1 MLKLAELLHVLQVGR
16 RTAAADASA
25 DDNLP
30 AAEADY
36 FGLEAAEEDD
46 EAAVHVGGDAAAQE
60 DDVHAAAT
68 GAIFKRIR
76 FFQYL
81 GKLLEFLFIV
91 VFAPNLFFALF
102 LPKPL
107 AFCCWRPVPNHNTSQ
122 RSF

>member
-1 MLKLAELLHVLQVGR
+1 MKLAELLHVLQVGR

-81 GKLLEFLFIV
+81 GKLLELLFIV
-91 VFAPNLFFALF
+91 VFGPTQTCFLRSLAAARLSEKAP
-102 LPKPL
+102 P
-107 AFCCWRPVPNHNTSQ
+107 SD
-122 RSF
+122 SF